1 MDSALY
7 EWYFN
12 YHFILGNNV
21 TIKLFKKKAMKLSN
35 NENFRASKGWLE
47 KYKKRY
53 NISFIKKNLI

>member
-1 MDSALY
+1 M
-7 EWYFN
+7 E
-12 YHFILGNNV
+12 
-21 TIKLFKKKAMKLSN
+21 LSN